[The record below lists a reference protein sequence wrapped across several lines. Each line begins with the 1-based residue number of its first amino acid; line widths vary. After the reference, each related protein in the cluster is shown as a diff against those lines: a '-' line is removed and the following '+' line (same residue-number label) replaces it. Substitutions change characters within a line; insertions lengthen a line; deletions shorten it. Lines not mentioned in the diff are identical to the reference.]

1 MGRIQGRFSRGGC
14 PESKGVLQETVR
26 VEMGDYNS
34 EYDSH
39 KSRPITR
46 EGNTL
51 YVQRYWPGNLVAF
64 DITDPNRPREIGY
77 WFFEC

>member
-1 MGRIQGRFSRGGC
+1 
-14 PESKGVLQETVR
+14 
-26 VEMGDYNS
+26 MGDYNS

-51 YVQRYWPGNLVAF
+51 YVRRYWPGDLVAF
-64 DITDPNRPREIGY
+64 DITDPNRPREIGH
-77 WFFEC
+77 WFFDAKKYA